1 MKQKEGGHEWAAKSW
16 KKKQEKPKKTSTTAK
31 EKGTEKELEGS
42 PQAYAA
48 QSSLNRAVNRINS
61 HLPKSP
67 RKVIAM
73 VKEFPCN
80 IKLNFPKKK
89 VPDQKAINWRYGRS
103 KEWFKNTKIKMK
115 LVDGLL
121 KKHNMWKLMI
131 KMGKG
136 LNNKNGI

>member
-1 MKQKEGGHEWAAKSW
+1 MSC
-16 KKKQEKPKKTSTTAK
+16 KKLK
-31 EKGTEKELEGS
+31 EKARKAKKDKYYSKRKRNRKELEGS

-73 VKEFPCN
+73 VKEFSCN

-89 VPDQKAINWRYGRS
+89 VPDQKAIN
-103 KEWFKNTKIKMK
+103 
-115 LVDGLL
+115 
-121 KKHNMWKLMI
+121 
-131 KMGKG
+131 
-136 LNNKNGI
+136 

>member
-1 MKQKEGGHEWAAKSW
+1 MNELQKAERKSKKSQKRQVLW
-16 KKKQEKPKKTSTTAK
+16 QKKKEQK
-31 EKGTEKELEGS
+31 KELDGS

-48 QSSLNRAVNRINS
+48 QSSLNRAVNSINS

-89 VPDQKAINWRYGRS
+89 VPDQKAIN
-103 KEWFKNTKIKMK
+103 
-115 LVDGLL
+115 
-121 KKHNMWKLMI
+121 
-131 KMGKG
+131 
-136 LNNKNGI
+136 

>member
-1 MKQKEGGHEWAAKSW
+1 MNELQKAERKSKKSQKRQVLRQ
-16 KKKQEKPKKTSTTAK
+16 KKKEQK
-31 EKGTEKELEGS
+31 KELEGS

-73 VKEFPCN
+73 VKEFSCN

-89 VPDQKAINWRYGRS
+89 VPDQKAIN
-103 KEWFKNTKIKMK
+103 
-115 LVDGLL
+115 
-121 KKHNMWKLMI
+121 
-131 KMGKG
+131 
-136 LNNKNGI
+136 

>member
-1 MKQKEGGHEWAAKSW
+1 MNELQKAERKRKKS
-16 KKKQEKPKKTSTTAK
+16 QKKTSTTAK

-89 VPDQKAINWRYGRS
+89 VPDQKAIN
-103 KEWFKNTKIKMK
+103 
-115 LVDGLL
+115 
-121 KKHNMWKLMI
+121 
-131 KMGKG
+131 
-136 LNNKNGI
+136 